1 MRRLN
6 KNPGDRVAQRV
17 FMLALDH
24 AALERRLAF
33 IAGTDG
39 GRRLLRER
47 PALDARHIPLD
58 SLLTRAPGTFG
69 RAIGEFLQRHGIAP
83 FPPPQTA
90 PADELEW
97 MAQRVAD
104 THDCLHTL
112 TGYEGDPMG
121 EVEIHAFMWAQWRP
135 LTVLVVLLFGCLMS
149 LRKHSVRM
157 VWKRLRGALE
167 RGRQT
172 ERFEDLRWEDWLDR
186 PLGDLRAHVGLR

>member
-1 MRRLN
+1 
-6 KNPGDRVAQRV
+6 
-17 FMLALDH
+17 MLSLDH

-33 IAGTDG
+33 VSRTEP

-58 SLLTRAPGTFG
+58 GLLTRAPGTFG
-69 RAIGEFLQRHGIAP
+69 RAIGEFLTRHGITP
-83 FPPPQTA
+83 FPPPETA
-90 PADELEW
+90 PVDEREW

-135 LTVLVVLLFGCLMS
+135 LTVLVVLLFGCFMS
-149 LRKHSVRM
+149 LEKHSPLA
-157 VWKRLRGALE
+157 VWRRLRAALK
-167 RGRQT
+167 RGHQT
-172 ERFEDLRWEDWLDR
+172 PHFEDLRWEDWLDR
-186 PLGDLRAHVGLR
+186 PLTELREHVGLR